1 MSPSQKVLLLLLV
14 AAEGS
19 RLSLRQMLQEEALLE
34 QPPQM
39 TDTLSVPQVAS
50 IPQQWYKQQVPQPA
64 PQQLTQ
70 MPQVAAAP
78 PQLPPA
84 PPQMPPAPQAAP
96 VPLPQMPSVPQVQAP
111 VPVPKRA
118 VPVQSSPVQ
127 ALVSAATNPVLAAPV
142 APVATPV
149 APVAA
154 PVAPVMPQQQ
164 AAAPTDQAIDMNTV
178 GGDNPTNAFVQLKE
192 LQTEFEQISANDQTH
207 MRKVLFN
214 VQLRQVLKKK
224 LKAELQRLDDDNEF
238 LQGAIGRVKEMEAAE
253 HGGEAMAP
261 ATNKAL
267 VQLRKKLSQTGGPS
281 SEQIAHSVL
290 EHMQQMAGG
299 VGQIR
304 MNDEHEIAALIAN
317 SQARNHLE
325 RTIEQQKRKLDS
337 DSGVLL
343 KDLSKIVSLTGE
355 SQGRPVAKAFIAAPA
370 ATAVEPLPALQP
382 LDDSSAP
389 LA

>member
-78 PQLPPA
+78 PQMPPA
-84 PPQMPPAPQAAP
+84 PPQMPPAPQAAA
-96 VPLPQMPSVPQVQAP
+96 LPAQVPSVPQAQAP

-142 APVATPV
+142 APVA
-149 APVAA
+149 A
-154 PVAPVMPQQQ
+154 PVAPVVPQQQ
-164 AAAPTDQAIDMNTV
+164 AAAPTDQAIDMNAV

-267 VQLRKKLSQTGGPS
+267 VQLRKKLSQSGGPS

-355 SQGRPVAKAFIAAPA
+355 PQGRPVAKAFIAAPA

>member
-78 PQLPPA
+78 PQ
-84 PPQMPPAPQAAP
+84 MPPAPQAAP

-142 APVATPV
+142 APVAAPV
-149 APVAA
+149 APVAT
-154 PVAPVMPQQQ
+154 PVAAVVPQQQ
-164 AAAPTDQAIDMNTV
+164 AAAPADQAIDMNNV

-253 HGGEAMAP
+253 HGGAAMAP

-267 VQLRKKLSQTGGPS
+267 VQLRKKLSQSGGPS

-290 EHMQQMAGG
+290 EHMQQMASG

-355 SQGRPVAKAFIAAPA
+355 PQGRPVAKAFIAAPA
-370 ATAVEPLPALQP
+370 AMMPLPALQP